1 MKEIADGFVRAKK
14 LENFRT
20 IACNAETGS
29 LTQCISN
36 LAFIPNLKVIDTYE
50 TSGYFFSDLDIES
63 FLKVLKISGSIEYIR
78 FSKNFNNHLRMFTRK
93 DVCLALA
100 HNKTIK
106 TLDIQG
112 KNNFVYQPHELARA
126 IAVNAKLGNSLEE
139 VDIEFGIQNNMSNLE
154 VLFFSYMNVSEQE
167 VAQWRELYE
176 EA

>member
-1 MKEIADGFVRAKK
+1 MCLYRNSPDENTFIKILQAVPDLISVWFELLDINQLVGKAIGKFVNDVKLLQTIEFKYCFLRVQGMKEIADGFVRAKK
-14 LENFRT
+14 LENFRA

-106 TLDIQG
+106 TLDI
-112 KNNFVYQPHELARA
+112 
-126 IAVNAKLGNSLEE
+126 
-139 VDIEFGIQNNMSNLE
+139 
-154 VLFFSYMNVSEQE
+154 
-167 VAQWRELYE
+167 
-176 EA
+176 